1 MRPAL
6 SVVIPTIG
14 RDELKRTLQS
24 IANQAEPGDEV
35 LVVGDTHGRIPDH
48 IPPMVESFGFRYLTL
63 DAGRYAWGHPQ
74 INYGMAEARGDYLVF
89 IDDDDIFTPAAF
101 RAIRSNITELG
112 PYMFRFMITQHENR
126 ILWQESVLKESL
138 VGGHMFV
145 VPNIKDK
152 LGQWTDRYAGD
163 FDFIRETADL
173 WGEDRIAWRTEL
185 IAVTRPALTWRPVRA
200 PDDVERVR
208 VIRNAGRQWMTRNT
222 DEITPEQQGTW
233 WQREGRNHRLYLFTA
248 DGVDVGFGMCRVVD
262 GREWITLA
270 VHPDHRGRGYGT
282 WIYRALGSP
291 GLCAEIRKDNEASR
305 RAALRAGYVL
315 EDSTDTCDIL
325 RAS

>member
-1 MRPAL
+1 MGPAL

-14 RDELKRTLQS
+14 RDELKWTLQS
-24 IANQAEPGDEV
+24 IADQAEPADEV
-35 LVVGDTHGRIPDH
+35 LVVGDTHGRIPDR
-48 IPPMVESFGFRYLTL
+48 IPPMVESFGFRYLPL

-74 INYGMAEARGDYLVF
+74 INYGMAEAKGDYLVF
-89 IDDDDIFTPAAF
+89 IDDDDIFTPNAFQAVRSAAAS
-101 RAIRSNITELG
+101 R
-112 PYMFRFMITQHENR
+112 PMMFRFMLTQHDNR
-126 ILWQESVLKESL
+126 ILWEEQGNLRESHI
-138 VGGHMFV
+138 GGHMFV

-173 WGEDRIAWRTEL
+173 WGEDQIVWRREL
-185 IAVTRPALTWRPVRA
+185 VAVTRPLLTWRPVRT
-200 PDDVERVR
+200 PDDVECVR

-222 DEITPEQQGTW
+222 DEITPEQQEIW
-233 WQREGRNHRLYLFTA
+233 WQREGRNHRMYLFTA
-248 DGVDVGFGMCRVVD
+248 DGVDVGFGMCRVIG

-270 VHPDHRGRGYGT
+270 VHPDHRGRRYGT
-282 WIYRALGSP
+282 WIYRVLGSP

-315 EDSTDTCDIL
+315 EDSTETCDIL